1 MQRENNLL
9 GNVCGVMLTISDLT
23 EAKFWPV
30 YGGRNWGGGRK
41 ALVLLLPQEKV
52 DLHSSTLLPS
62 LIA

>member
-30 YGGRNWGGGRK
+30 YGGRNWGVEGK
-41 ALVLLLPQEKV
+41 L
-52 DLHSSTLLPS
+52 
-62 LIA
+62 